1 MDFGTSLSAH
11 GMGAPGDDHFYSKTN
26 GISIGAHV
34 AFRERRR
41 KVRSYPLG
49 AVHLY
54 LSDGVQTNLCH
65 PGRAAYTT
73 GVEAWI

>member
-34 AFRERRR
+34 AFPRADD
-41 KVRSYPLG
+41 VRFVRTHLARYICTCPTGYKTKPLPPRPSG
-49 AVHLY
+49 VHY
-54 LSDGVQTNLCH
+54 RS
-65 PGRAAYTT
+65 
-73 GVEAWI
+73 